1 MKKVLLILST
11 VFSMLLIGCSSGS
24 DDFDS
29 DFTIKGYVVT
39 APANTPLSGV
49 LVRVTNDSYTLG
61 STSSNADGSFT
72 LTINKSQLDNSYYLS
87 IFDPKTEIS
96 KHIDITGVGLSE
108 YNFGNIS
115 LYDSRNPYELP
126 TFEYNGYTYVV
137 HPVLRDMSKYELAQD
152 ICEALNDF
160 GISSWFLPS
169 KDELLEF
176 FSTRK
181 IYELP
186 QYPNGNYC
194 ITDLST
200 IVYKDSEGFGT
211 WVRGANYNEAYVL
224 PMSRFK

>member
-11 VFSMLLIGCSSGS
+11 VFSLLLIGCSNGS

-49 LVRVTNDSYTLG
+49 LVRVTNDSYTLA
-61 STSSNADGSFT
+61 STSSNTDGLFT
-72 LTINKSQLDNSYYLS
+72 ITVNRSELDNSYYLS

-96 KHIDITGVGLSE
+96 KQVDITGVGLSE

-115 LYDSRNPYELP
+115 LYDYRNPYELP
-126 TFEYNGYTYVV
+126 TFEYNGYTYVA

-152 ICEALNDF
+152 ICETLDGF

-176 FSTRK
+176 FRTRK
-181 IYELP
+181 IYEPL

-194 ITDLST
+194 ITDLSML
-200 IVYKDSEGFGT
+200 VYKDSEGFGT
-211 WVRGANYNEAYVL
+211 WVRGTNCNEAYVL
-224 PMSRFK
+224 PYESV